1 MPLWLSPHAGL
12 GIAMAPYWPE
22 EAAAGWCSSP
32 LPGRGHSQHSWEGLS
47 FVVSGPYQGVWEPR
61 ISPGRHPLFPSL
73 SQTVTF
79 DLTNAGRELRIWTQD
94 EVGRPQTSLHCHWS
108 SQTPVVPE
116 FLGMGR
122 GAHHWLV
129 VWVPWPPDQPPQRAR
144 RPYLRASSAT
154 ALSLALQQAP
164 LSNFKLRVDSELWRS
179 GEEKRSVGLSPVR
192 TGAFLS

>member
-73 SQTVTF
+73 SRTVTF
-79 DLTNAGRELRIWTQD
+79 DLTNAGRELRMWTQD

-108 SQTPVVPE
+108 SQTQLCLNFWEWAEEPTI
-116 FLGMGR
+116 G
-122 GAHHWLV
+122 WLCGC
-129 VWVPWPPDQPPQRAR
+129 PGPLINPP
-144 RPYLRASSAT
+144 
-154 ALSLALQQAP
+154 
-164 LSNFKLRVDSELWRS
+164 SEL
-179 GEEKRSVGLSPVR
+179 GGP
-192 TGAFLS
+192 T